1 VLLTEAVSFSGTSV
15 NIYLNLIFHHLEIK
29 ATEMRYLR
37 SVKGCTKLDHIKNEH
52 IRKKLDI
59 DSTQYKIENYRK
71 KWTEHLERMPD
82 ERIPKQILKYKPKG
96 RLDQGRPWKR
106 WNE

>member
-1 VLLTEAVSFSGTSV
+1 MQEKDIH
-15 NIYLNLIFHHLEIK
+15 NKLNKFQ

-37 SVKGCTKLDHIKNEH
+37 SVKWCTKLDHIKNED
-52 IRKKLDI
+52 IRKELDT

-71 KWTEHLERMPD
+71 KWIEHLDRMPD

-96 RLDQGRPWKR
+96 RRDQRRPWKR
-106 WNE
+106 WNEWRRNRL